1 MLEKVFRPSQTKS
14 TLVWALIL
22 LLVIDVPFF
31 FLLFFSFQGVSVL
44 FVILVVVLLLV
55 DCLIL
60 SLSFLGKR
68 MSYKIQENNFLVNFG
83 FSNRKIPY
91 SSIN

>member
-1 MLEKVFRPSQTKS
+1 MLEKVFRPNQTKS
-14 TLVWALIL
+14 TLIWALIL

-31 FLLFFSFQGVSVL
+31 FLLFSFFQGFSVL
-44 FVILVVVLLLV
+44 FVILVLVLLLV

-68 MSYKIQENNFLVNFG
+68 MRSRARHAQ
-83 FSNRKIPY
+83 
-91 SSIN
+91 